1 MYKPVYR
8 GWYSCINIIN
18 ELETRNCLWYGH
30 QKIWR
35 VECKGAF
42 TGSTDAM
49 TIAGAKTRQLL
60 ADIKQACT
68 YVGNDKLNI
77 STENNGVDWLSFEEH
92 RLRLSFL
99 LDRQLGP
106 FERASEA
113 WVH

>member
-1 MYKPVYR
+1 MKLTHGMQGSVQHERNDYR
-8 GWYSCINIIN
+8 WS
-18 ELETRNCLWYGH
+18 R
-30 QKIWR
+30 
-35 VECKGAF
+35 
-42 TGSTDAM
+42 
-49 TIAGAKTRQLL
+49 KTRQLL

-68 YVGNDKLNI
+68 YVEYDMLSI

-106 FERASEA
+106 IERASEA